1 MSKFRL
7 VNFILIVLA
16 IISFAPA
23 VSCSRPEPTPLL
35 IEDAVSAATAEADG
49 PTAEQWAKRFPLEA
63 KMNES
68 NRVMSASP
76 TGYGGSV
83 PFQRVELLA
92 EISTNFKGSPFIK
105 DYAEDRGHVYALEDL
120 LASKRIS
127 EKTPG
132 ACLSCK
138 TSDIADIFA
147 GQGWDYAKK
156 PLSELAK
163 DTHPGID
170 CLTCHNPANG
180 KLRVIQPGFIE
191 AAEKTGIDLTKATR
205 SQMETYVC
213 AQCHSEYYFEPIST
227 KVVFPWANGLSASAA
242 WSYYEEKPN
251 GFDGDFTHT
260 DSGARLL
267 KAQHPDFEEYSAGVH
282 AQSLVSCSACHMPKQ
297 LMEGTTVRSHHI
309 TSPLKN
315 IEQSCMQCHKNKT
328 PQWLLA
334 QVKTRQD
341 TVYAAGKRAGN
352 AVAEA
357 HLAIAAAAKNSP
369 LSAELAIARQLV
381 RKAQWFWDYTAS
393 ANSMGFHNPIGAL
406 ENLSIALEAGKD
418 AAAAAKAIAR

>member
-1 MSKFRL
+1 MRKSRFFTIGL
-7 VNFILIVLA
+7 SLA
-16 IISFAPA
+16 AAIAALFLF
-23 VSCSRPEPTPLL
+23 SCSRPKPPAAVPQ
-35 IEDAVSAATAEADG
+35 DAVSAATVEANG
-49 PTAEQWAKRFPLEA
+49 PTASQWAKRFPLEV

-68 NRVMSASP
+68 NKLMAPSP

-83 PFQRVELLA
+83 QFQRVELLP
-92 EISTNFKGSPFIK
+92 EISTNFKGSPFLK

-120 LASKRIS
+120 LASKRIG

-147 GQGWDYAKK
+147 SQGWEYAKK
-156 PLSELAK
+156 PLAELAK
-163 DTHPGID
+163 DSHPGID
-170 CLTCHNPANG
+170 CLTCHDPSNG
-180 KLRVIQPGFIE
+180 YLRVVQPGFIE
-191 AAEKTGIDLTKATR
+191 AAAKTGIDLSKATR

-213 AQCHSEYYFEPIST
+213 AQCHSEYYFEPVST
-227 KVVFPWANGLSASAA
+227 KVVFPWANGLGASAV
-242 WSYYEEKPN
+242 WTYYEGKPS

-282 AQSLVSCSACHMPKQ
+282 GQSQVSCSTCHMPKSVI
-297 LMEGTTVRSHHI
+297 EGTKVRSHHI

-315 IEQSCMQCHKNKT
+315 IESSCIQCHRNKT
-328 PQWLLA
+328 PEWLLA
-334 QVKTRQD
+334 QTKTRQD
-341 TVYAAGKRAGN
+341 TVFAAQKRAGN

-357 HLAIAAAAKNSP
+357 HDAIAMAVKRAPAS
-369 LSAELAIARQLV
+369 SELVKARELV

-393 ANSMGFHNPIGAL
+393 ANSMGFHNPVGAL

-418 AAAAAKAIAR
+418 AAALAKTIR